1 MNSDQDFDDAASSGQ
16 GATFAV
22 GALLSHTYEVQ
33 ALLARGG
40 MGEVYRTR
48 HAEIGT
54 EHAIKMIRP
63 ELAGDPKIVELF
75 RREAATLRTVRDE
88 AVVSYD
94 GVLRDEAG
102 RVYLI
107 MEFVD
112 GPSLTKRMTE
122 KPLTPS
128 EVRRL
133 RDRLARGLA
142 AAHER
147 GVIHRDMSPDNVI
160 LGDGRLENAKI
171 IDFGIAKL
179 TDSTATTIIGDEFAG
194 RYAYASPEQFGLF
207 GGKVDARSDIY
218 SLGLVLA
225 AAALGRPLFQS
236 KSNTSLVAQIE
247 ARQRDPDLSAL
258 PGELRV
264 DLEAMLHADP
274 DARPQSMRALLGPNA
289 GRDQTV
295 VSARLTAEPLSPLRG
310 TVPAPKAARKPLL
323 IAAAGAVAAIAVAA
337 VAFQSEGLRN
347 ALGLGE
353 HEEAELATS
362 GEATM
367 PSLAQTAE
375 ELAVAAKLA
384 AERAEE
390 ARLAAEQAAAQKAE
404 AERLVAEK
412 AAAEQAEVA
421 RLAAEKA
428 DAERLAAE
436 KAAADVAAAERLA
449 AEKAAAERAVVEK
462 AQAERVAAER
472 AAQEQAEAERRGVER
487 AAAEKELT
495 ERLAAERAAA
505 DKALQE
511 RLATEREAAEKAL
524 QERRAAERLA
534 AEKAEAERLAAE
546 QAAAEKA
553 EAERLAAEKAA
564 EEKAAEE
571 RLAAEKADAEK
582 AAAEKAAAEK
592 LAAAKALTDRLAAEK
607 AAEEKALAERVA
619 AEKAQAETL
628 AAEEAA
634 AQAAV
639 AQQAA
644 ANAPTTEVALVAV
657 FENSLSRDE
666 RREIQRN
673 LKRLAQYNGAIDGDI
688 GPGTR
693 AAIRTFQNAIGVEA
707 SGYLDAKQM
716 ARLETEAAKAPPLP
730 ATPANAP
737 TLSEATGA
745 APAAPAAGNAGY
757 APAGAG
763 VGSSQQAFARPEG
776 PRPGENH
783 IDYLLRVAEA
793 GDLDAQTELGLR
805 YYQGRDLPKDYEAS
819 ARWNRMA
826 AEGGDA
832 RAQSNLGILYMQG
845 HGVRRDEAEAVRWFR
860 ASAEQGHPQAQ
871 FNLGVL
877 YEQGRAGLERDYEKA
892 ALWYARAA
900 AQGYRDAENRLS
912 ALLSRGVIKERP
924 KI

>member
-1 MNSDQDFDDAASSGQ
+1 MSSDQDSDYAASSGQ

-22 GALLSHTYEVQ
+22 GVLLSHTYEVQ

-122 KPLTPS
+122 KPLTSS

-160 LGDGRLENAKI
+160 LGGGRLENAKI

-258 PGELRV
+258 PGELRA

-274 DARPQSMRALLGPNA
+274 DARPQSMRALLDPTT

-295 VSARLTAEPLSPLRG
+295 VSTRLVAEPLPPLRR
-310 TVPAPKAARKPLL
+310 TTPAPKANRKALL
-323 IAAAGAVAAIAVAA
+323 TAVAGAVAVVAVAA
-337 VAFQSEGLRN
+337 VAFQSESLRG
-347 ALGLGE
+347 ALGLGG
-353 HEEAELATS
+353 EEEPELATS
-362 GEATM
+362 SEAPA

-375 ELAVAAKLA
+375 ELAAAAKVA

-412 AAAEQAEVA
+412 AAAEQAEAA

-436 KAAADVAAAERLA
+436 KAAAERAEAERLA
-449 AEKAAAERAVVEK
+449 AEKAAAERAVIEK
-462 AQAERVAAER
+462 AEAERRAAER
-472 AAQEQAEAERRGVER
+472 AAQEKAEAERRAVER
-487 AAAEKELT
+487 AAAEKELE

-511 RLATEREAAEKAL
+511 RLAIEREAAEKAL
-524 QERRAAERLA
+524 QERLAAERLA

-546 QAAAEKA
+546 QAAAEKVAA
-553 EAERLAAEKAA
+553 ERLAAQKVAEEKATAERLAAEKAA
-564 EEKAAEE
+564 AEQAAV
-571 RLAAEKADAEK
+571 
-582 AAAEKAAAEK
+582 EKAAAEK
-592 LAAAKALTDRLAAEK
+592 LAAEQALAERLAAEK
-607 AAEEKALAERVA
+607 AAEEKALAERLA

-628 AAEEAA
+628 VAEQAA

-639 AQQAA
+639 AQEAA
-644 ANAPTTEVALVAV
+644 AGASTTEVALVAV
-657 FENSLSRDE
+657 FENSLSREE

-673 LKRLAQYNGAIDGDI
+673 LKRLAQYSGAIDGAI

-693 AAIRTFQNAIGVEA
+693 AAIRTFQSAIGVEA
-707 SGYLDAKQM
+707 SGYLNAEQM
-716 ARLETEAAKAPPLP
+716 ARLEIEAAKAPPLP
-730 ATPANAP
+730 AAPVGGP
-737 TLSEATGA
+737 TLAE
-745 APAAPAAGNAGY
+745 AAGSTGGSTEY

-763 VGSSQQAFARPEG
+763 GAAASQQAFASPKG
-776 PRPGENH
+776 PRPGESH

-805 YYQGRDLPKDYEAS
+805 YYQGRDVPKDYEAA
-819 ARWNRMA
+819 ARWNQMA
-826 AEGGDA
+826 AEGGDP

-845 HGVRRDEAEAVRWFR
+845 HGVRQDEAEAVRWFR
-860 ASAEQGHPQAQ
+860 ASADQGHPQAQ

-877 YEQGRAGLERDYEKA
+877 YEQGRAGLNRDYEQA

-900 AQGYRDAENRLS
+900 AQGYREAENRLS
-912 ALLSRGVIKERP
+912 GLLSRGVIKERP